1 MDLQTLPD
9 FNRLTTVICE
19 TLIMPPPQIALEE
32 IGFEVKKKRKM
43 RDFIDKNVNAGYND
57 QMRAA
62 DAIPN
67 INLSLPNRISRTSA
81 EC

>member
-1 MDLQTLPD
+1 MEKVL
-9 FNRLTTVICE
+9 
-19 TLIMPPPQIALEE
+19 ALEE

-67 INLSLPNRISRTSA
+67 INLSLPHQEVLKNFLCCIL
-81 EC
+81 

>member
-1 MDLQTLPD
+1 
-9 FNRLTTVICE
+9 
-19 TLIMPPPQIALEE
+19 
-32 IGFEVKKKRKM
+32 M

-67 INLSLPNRISRTSA
+67 INLSLPKQHPIKDKISPDTVRLKMN
-81 EC
+81 